1 MRDRIPHGSFSPWGE
16 GGDEGQRWSSASR
29 PLLKKNKTPLK
40 IFTSA
45 NSQNPHPNLL
55 PARGEGE
62 IQSSPHPSWLG
73 SEGTQTAGRLF
84 FAYFLLAKQK
94 KVSSRRATPG
104 QPPPEKP
111 TQQPSKAVTIAPT
124 LATSEHLSSCQRV
137 VHDRADRRR
146 QTWRGTISPARP
158 PLPRRLSD
166 TGCAPRTKIL

>member
-1 MRDRIPHGSFSPWGE
+1 MRDRNPYCPFSPWEKAGM
-16 GGDEGQRWSSASR
+16 RASGR
-29 PLLKKNKTPLK
+29 RAPAGFCFHKDKTRLPL
-40 IFTSA
+40 FTGA